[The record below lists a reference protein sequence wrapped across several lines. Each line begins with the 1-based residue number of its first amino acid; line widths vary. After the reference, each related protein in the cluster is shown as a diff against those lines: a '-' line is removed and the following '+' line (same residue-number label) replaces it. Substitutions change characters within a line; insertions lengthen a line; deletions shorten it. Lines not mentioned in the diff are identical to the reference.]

1 MLAMAMLL
9 VVLTTEAS
17 PPNLIQS
24 QQAQPG
30 GDQPIA
36 SAVKRNALA
45 FLHPVAKSVMA
56 IASLIEA
63 LEGVAGLDQEK
74 FGISKQYVQYLK
86 DDYRLNDLE

>member
-1 MLAMAMLL
+1 MMKVLAMAMLL
-9 VVLTTEAS
+9 VALTTEAS

-24 QQAQPG
+24 PQARPS

-36 SAVKRNALA
+36 RNALA
-45 FLHPVAKSVMA
+45 FLHPVAKTVMA
-56 IASLIEA
+56 LASLVEA

-86 DDYRLNDLE
+86 NDYRLNDLE